1 MPGAARA
8 AGAGAATARGKRRGT
23 GRLAAGYT
31 PPAAMMMAQP
41 NLQGKPPAELASP
54 GLLAEPYRGDPP
66 ALPWSALV
74 TYSGWQTRWGRWMG
88 SLRSMYTLARCTR
101 DISGFGLQDFK
112 IEATGL
118 YRDLNEL
125 IAAGDKQAMRRL
137 VTEKMYSL
145 LKKEV
150 QHREQGGWHRV
161 EWGMKRL
168 PEPKD
173 VSIVQGRL
181 IQADESDQSMAFA
194 QLTCRIQSQQTF
206 AAYGKGG
213 KLVAG
218 QPGEEIDVV
227 DHWVFERMLKRP
239 NRKWTVAGRLQVPMA
254 AS

>member
-1 MPGAARA
+1 
-8 AGAGAATARGKRRGT
+8 
-23 GRLAAGYT
+23 
-31 PPAAMMMAQP
+31 MMMAQP

-150 QHREQGGWHRV
+150 QHREQGGWHRM